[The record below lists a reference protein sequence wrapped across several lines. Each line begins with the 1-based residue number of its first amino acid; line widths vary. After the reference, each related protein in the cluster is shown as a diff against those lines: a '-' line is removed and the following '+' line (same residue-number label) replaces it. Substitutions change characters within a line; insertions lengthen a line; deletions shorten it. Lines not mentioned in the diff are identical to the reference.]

1 MEDLEKNLSKLP
13 KYKLS
18 KKADF
23 KIKLKIYTFILSKNL
38 QKFAQAFFHPHSLV
52 AKVSLVVLMI
62 FVVLSGTAVYAVSND
77 HITPGNTLYPLKKTI
92 ENVEQKLSFTETAKV
107 ETLNKLS
114 ERRLKEALNMVE
126 EEDDRQSDDQKEEFK
141 TNIEQSIDE
150 AVNNFDSAIE
160 TSKKI
165 ENTVN
170 SKTSKENL
178 KNRQES
184 MVKYLDSIND
194 IAKNKKDESMIKKI
208 DEAKRAIE
216 EHDFDDDH
224 DDEDR
229 IKSAPKNNKINK
241 EKKIRNNQ
249 EDSKTNS
256 NQENQDKDRN
266 HDASSDRGESG
277 DD

>member
-13 KYKLS
+13 KYKLR

-23 KIKLKIYTFILSKNL
+23 KIKFKIYAFMLSKNM

-52 AKVSLVVLMI
+52 AKVSLVALMI

-77 HITPGNTLYPLKKTI
+77 HITPGSTLYPLKKTI

-114 ERRLKEALNMVE
+114 ERRLKEALNMAE

-141 TNIEQSIDE
+141 NNIEQSIEE

-160 TSKKI
+160 TAKKI
-165 ENTVN
+165 ENVDN

-216 EHDFDDDH
+216 EHDFDDDR

-229 IKSAPKNNKINK
+229 IKSTPKNNKENSKKNSIKNNDEDRSANDK
-241 EKKIRNNQ
+241 QSPEKS
-249 EDSKTNS
+249 EDGPN
-256 NQENQDKDRN
+256 ENGQAG
-266 HDASSDRGESG
+266 HDSE
-277 DD
+277 